1 MSYPFPG
8 MNPWLEHP
16 ALWPDVHNSLITAIR
31 DVLSPRVGPKYFIA
45 IEERVYRVEGGGM
58 QFVGR
63 PDNAIVDPQGPSEA
77 HDGVRMRRL
86 PVRVHVPVTDEV
98 RETCLEVREG
108 GSGEVIT
115 VLELLSYANKHPGR
129 GREQYEAKR
138 SSILDSDTHLV
149 EVDLLRDERPM
160 EIYGAKALGDYRIL
174 VSDAPRRPVADLYP
188 FDVRD
193 PIPRFRI
200 PLRKG
205 DPEPDLDLGA
215 VLHDLYDRAAYERR
229 IDYRTGPAPSLRPA
243 DLGWAQGLLS
253 DPHHR

>member
-8 MNPWLEHP
+8 MNPWLEDRS
-16 ALWPDVHNSLITAIR
+16 LWPDVHNSLITATR
-31 DVLSPRVGPKYFIA
+31 DVLAPRVGPKYFIA

-58 QFVGR
+58 EFIGR
-63 PDNAIVDPQGPSEA
+63 PDNAVVDPGPSEV

-86 PVRVHVPVTDEV
+86 PVRVHVPVLDEV
-98 RETCLEVREG
+98 RETCLEVRETAN
-108 GSGEVIT
+108 GEVVT
-115 VLELLSYANKHPGR
+115 ALEILSYANKHPGR
-129 GREQYEAKR
+129 GRRNYEAKR
-138 SSILDSDTHLV
+138 NRVLNSETHLV
-149 EVDLLRDERPM
+149 EIDLLREDPPM
-160 EIYGAKALGDYRIL
+160 EIYGAKLLGDFRIL
-174 VSDAPRRPVADLYP
+174 VSAAPRRPVADLYP

-193 PIPRFRI
+193 PVPRFRI

-229 IDYRTGPAPSLRPA
+229 IDYRKDPYPALRRE
-243 DLGWAQGLLS
+243 DLGWAREMLS